1 MRLIYLLLSPT
12 FGMHQYTADLANR
25 QAAQPG
31 NEVHLV
37 TTANLPRDRYSPA
50 VRIHTPVVTHGTGF
64 SREGLNLPALR
75 RVLQI
80 IDQIA
85 AGSGQRGP
93 ERGQRSEDTLHSPL
107 PTPHSP
113 PPTPHSPLPTLHS
126 PPPTPHSPLPTPHS
140 PLPTPHSPLPTPH
153 SPLPTPHSPPPTVH
167 LPAVHLWNL
176 ALAPALRRR
185 GYRVIQTLHDLD
197 PHAGVRFPALIR
209 LWNRLMLRSVD
220 RVLVHGQRYRQR
232 LLAQGI
238 APGRVTAAPLLHG
251 FLSYEAGRAA
261 EALEPASVASQPWAL
276 FFGRLEVYKGVGTL
290 LEAARL
296 AQPAGQ
302 APLRLL
308 LAGQGELARL
318 WDGPLPAGVEVR
330 ARHIDDAEALDLFRR
345 CGLLVLPYL
354 DATQSALVAAAYIF
368 GKPVIVTRSGA
379 LPEYVQEGVTGWI
392 VPPGQAAALAQA
404 LQAALADPA
413 RLAVMG
419 AAGRQWYQAQRV
431 EEFQALL
438 ELYQG

>member
-107 PTPHSP
+107 PTI
-113 PPTPHSPLPTLHS
+113 
-126 PPPTPHSPLPTPHS
+126 
-140 PLPTPHSPLPTPH
+140 
-153 SPLPTPHSPPPTVH
+153 H

>member
-93 ERGQRSEDTLHSPL
+93 ERGQRSEDTL
-107 PTPHSP
+107 
-113 PPTPHSPLPTLHS
+113 
-126 PPPTPHSPLPTPHS
+126 
-140 PLPTPHSPLPTPH
+140 H